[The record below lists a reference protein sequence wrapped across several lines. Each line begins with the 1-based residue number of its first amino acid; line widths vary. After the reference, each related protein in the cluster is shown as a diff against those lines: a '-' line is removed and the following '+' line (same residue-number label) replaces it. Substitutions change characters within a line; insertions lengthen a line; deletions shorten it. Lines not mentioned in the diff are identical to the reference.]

1 MLKMT
6 EFYRGLGVEIAKMH
20 ARGGASFPR
29 HTHAEY
35 VVSANL
41 SGVEQIWVD
50 GKNFNA
56 IAETV
61 TVYNPHA
68 VQASTFKHLAGE
80 AEFISLYIE
89 PAILAEI
96 GKENAWLSRSI
107 APEVGQ
113 GVFTN
118 TELYR
123 LILELYRSA
132 SDGSDADFDTTL
144 IELAAALLSNSFYDI
159 RPGKKPLDAERFDAV
174 IEFMRTNLQTQVNLE
189 TLSKIGNVS
198 KFHLIRSFKSAV
210 GMPPAKYHMQLRL
223 IEARRR
229 LRIGQHVQDVAFD
242 LGFYDQSHFINA
254 FRKIMGVS
262 PLRFATPRRPGHV
275 GKPRIKVL

>member
-6 EFYRGLGVEIAKMH
+6 EFYRNQGVEIAKIH
-20 ARGGASFPR
+20 ACGSASFPR

-35 VVSANL
+35 VISANL
-41 SGVEQIWVD
+41 SGSEQIWVD
-50 GKNFNA
+50 GKDFHA
-56 IAETV
+56 IGESV

-80 AEFISLYIE
+80 AEFISLYVE
-89 PAILAEI
+89 PATLAEL
-96 GKENAWLSRSI
+96 GKDNAWLSRSI

-113 GVFTN
+113 GVFAN
-118 TELYR
+118 TDLYR
-123 LILELYRSA
+123 SILELYRSA
-132 SDGSDADFDTTL
+132 RDGSGADFDAAL
-144 IELAAALLSNSFYDI
+144 IELVAALLANSYYVVD
-159 RPGKKPLDAERFDAV
+159 PGQKSLSAERFEEI
-174 IEFMRTNLQTQVNLE
+174 IEFMRANLE
-189 TLSKIGNVS
+189 TQASLEVLSEIGNVS

-229 LRIGQHVQDVAFD
+229 LRNGQHVQDVAFD

-254 FRKIMGVS
+254 FRKVMGVS
-262 PLRFATPRRPGHV
+262 PLHFATPRRLGQV
-275 GKPRIKVL
+275 GKPRMSVL